1 MKKTLNN
8 IPKHIAFIMDGNRR
22 WAQKRGLSRMIGH
35 KFGAKN
41 LIDIILSLSKIQG
54 VETASFFAFSTE
66 NWNRDQKEIDYIF
79 NLVYEFIEQNENIF
93 QNHNIKFVQ
102 MGDLSRFPQKLQD
115 IILKTE
121 KETKNNKGLVVNL
134 ALNYGGR
141 ADIVQ
146 AVNKLIAKGVKE
158 ISEQDLAEN
167 LYSYP
172 SADIDLVVRTS
183 GELRIS
189 NFMLYQ
195 MAYSEFYFTKKYWP
209 DFNEKQLKK
218 AIYAFSKRNRR
229 FGGK

>member
-1 MKKTLNN
+1 MKKNLN
-8 IPKHIAFIMDGNRR
+8 IPNHIAFIMDGNRR
-22 WAQKRGLSRMIGH
+22 WAEKRGLNRTVGH
-35 KFGAKN
+35 KFGAEN
-41 LIDIILSLSKIQG
+41 LINIILALSKIDDIKS
-54 VETASFFAFSTE
+54 ASFFAFSTE
-66 NWNRDQKEIDYIF
+66 NWNRDEKEIDYIF
-79 NLVYEFIEQNENIF
+79 NLVYEFVEKNQSNFND
-93 QNHNIKFVQ
+93 HNIKFVQ
-102 MGDLSRFPQKLQD
+102 MGDLSKFPKKLQD

-121 KETKNNKGLVVNL
+121 KETKNNSGLVVNL

-146 AVNKLIAKGVKE
+146 ATNKLIAKGVKE
-158 ISEQDLAEN
+158 ITEQNLAEN
-167 LYSYP
+167 LYS
-172 SADIDLVVRTS
+172 SVDIDLVVRTS

-218 AIYAFSKRNRR
+218 AIKAFSKRNRR

>member
-1 MKKTLNN
+1 MKKLNN

-22 WAQKRGLSRMIGH
+22 WAQKRGLSRMLGH

-41 LIDIILSLSKIQG
+41 LVNIILALSKIEE
-54 VETASFFAFSTE
+54 VKFASFFAFSTE
-66 NWNRDQKEIDYIF
+66 NWNRDKKEIDYIF
-79 NLVYEFIEQNENIF
+79 DLVYQFVDENKDDF
-93 QNHNIKFVQ
+93 KNHNIKFVQ
-102 MGDLSRFPQKLQD
+102 IGDLARFPKKLQD

-121 KETKNNKGLVVNL
+121 EETKNNTGLVVNL
-134 ALNYGGR
+134 AMNYGGR

-146 AVNKLIAKGVKE
+146 ATNKLLEKGVKE
-158 ISEQDLAEN
+158 ITEKDLCEN

-172 SADIDLVVRTS
+172 SPDIDLLVRTS

-189 NFMLYQ
+189 NFMLFQ
-195 MAYSEFYFTKKYWP
+195 LAYSEFYFTKKYWP